1 MTASLSSP
9 LDTFAAIE
17 QRRAIKTFKDA
28 PIPTEMLQRLV
39 ALTVAAPS
47 SYNLQDWRIV
57 LVQSAEQKQA
67 LAEAAFG
74 QQQVLQAPVTFV
86 FAASSTVWKDEAWM
100 NQIYQTALE
109 RDAWPQKTV
118 DYFKTAIPQ
127 FQEQLGD
134 RNREYAVK
142 DAMIAATHTALAAQ
156 AMGLNSC
163 FMNGWQEDVVKQVI
177 GAADRADLAIA
188 VLLAVG
194 FAAEPR
200 QNPGRMP
207 LSANVFVD
215 SLNTPFES
223 AQ

>member
-1 MTASLSSP
+1 MTASLSAP
-9 LDTFAAIE
+9 LDTFAAIAN
-17 QRRAIKTFKDA
+17 RRAIKSFKDE
-28 PIPTEMLQRLV
+28 PIPAEMLRRLV

-57 LVQSAEQKQA
+57 LVQSAAQKQA

-74 QQQVLQAPVTFV
+74 QQPVLQAPVTFV
-86 FAASSTVWKDEAWM
+86 FAASTTVWQDEAWM

-109 RDAWPQKTV
+109 RGAWPQQTV

-127 FQEQLGD
+127 FQEKLGD
-134 RNREYAVK
+134 RTREYAVK

-163 FMNGWQEDVVKQVI
+163 FMNGWQEDAVKQVI
-177 GAADRADLAIA
+177 GAADRDDIAIA

-200 QNPGRMP
+200 QNPGRLP

-215 SLNTPFES
+215 DMGTPFEP
-223 AQ
+223 AE